1 MKINLLKCSCCG
13 ANERLNIDE
22 AIQFLIKNPKVE
34 IGIAIS
40 QKSCEIDMPRYKWV
54 MELLARANEL
64 NLSSRI
70 AFHINGV
77 WAKETI
83 LGGKLPKPVGDF
95 VKASEGANR
104 IQINAVRGD
113 YKLNDLP
120 YENALKLINEVLP
133 KYGKGRIILT
143 FSEDTQNFI
152 KKIAKNTKNFD
163 ILYDSSFGFGVNAKS
178 YHSFFPEL
186 LQGYAGGLCGK
197 NIRQEIAKIE
207 NAQTQNVDIWLDA
220 EGKLRDEEKE
230 TLDLKKAQKFVD
242 VAFKT
247 ITENDSEKQSNI

>member
-1 MKINLLKCSCCG
+1 MKINLIKCSCCG
-13 ANERLNIDE
+13 ANERVNIDE
-22 AIQFLIKNPKVE
+22 AISFLIKNPNAE
-34 IGIAIS
+34 IGISIS
-40 QKSCEIDMPRYKWV
+40 QKNCEVGMPRYNWV
-54 MELLARANEL
+54 LDFLDRANEL

-83 LGGKLPKPVGDF
+83 LKGKLPNPVGDF
-95 VKASEGANR
+95 IKASNGANR

-120 YENALKLINEVLP
+120 YENTLKLIDKVLP
-133 KYGKGRIILT
+133 KYSKGKIILT
-143 FSEDTQNFI
+143 YSDDTQEFI

-163 ILYDSSFGFGVNAKS
+163 VLYDSSFGFAVNAKS

-186 LQGYAGGLCGK
+186 LQGYAGGLCGE
-197 NIRQEIAKIE
+197 NISQEIAKIE
-207 NAQTQNVDIWLDA
+207 KVQSQNVNIWLDA
-220 EGKLRDEEKE
+220 EGNLRDKEKE

-242 VAFKT
+242 IAFKT
-247 ITENDSEKQSNI
+247 IAENENINGIS